1 MADTIKVIL
10 DLDSFVQDKMSKE
23 LAALQQKIQNAAKQ
37 ANAPPGT
44 TFESNIRM
52 AVPRGY
58 EKWSQQHQEMQYVPW
73 KSASEK
79 AMERLSAIEAEKVQL
94 TSERSS
100 SIDDLVKG
108 LISKDVL
115 ALREKA
121 FAARQKV
128 LEEEKKAIESGE
140 GSFTDDPLSMITQQ
154 VRYTVPETAD
164 QRLQAER
171 ENKFLKDYL
180 EKKRRVLVAKQNEA
194 KLRADKA
201 GLTFETFSEEGILE
215 QEKLVNASIALLNEE
230 IKIQKATK
238 ASSAG
243 GKLSAEEMQA
253 KSKAALDKLKKQAD
267 LSHTAKLG
275 IEFPFT
281 GPEDVQAYEKQFNDW
296 KHEQAKEKARK
307 TFEDKKL
314 RKDAEDKAKEN
325 RAFNAKMRTKYTIPA
340 LRAEIAGLA
349 SSLGK
354 EVPALESQEPT
365 KMVKEM
371 LRQKAA
377 FNRELN
383 AKLKKEKEGQDRGK
397 HLLMSSASIGIGL
410 LGSSAMPLLNVAFAS
425 WSGGLKMAIPAAI
438 ATALGETIRG
448 IDALREAANH
458 AAVSL
463 DFVSRNAKLSSAAY
477 EGTKAFYGSLVQ
489 TSRTASEKVLHDF
502 IKKNPSSIAD
512 FEAKWGGTWAGTA
525 RTILDPRQTAH
536 DAARLRGK
544 KPGDQVTILD
554 FLAGAWMN
562 ISDTTTAIKNQQLP
576 ELRSALRER
585 QRLRQMPSVGIENDP
600 YSIWMRVQEQA
611 LSGKGEFE
619 EKLLKES
626 TDAIKEQ
633 IKKLETNNSL
643 LQQDIDLR
651 KSQLPRDMQD
661 RGMYEVQGIS
671 KGLQDTLRN
680 IGF

>member
-23 LAALQQKIQNAAKQ
+23 LAAIQQQIQNAAKQ

-115 ALREKA
+115 AVREKA

-238 ASSAG
+238 VSSAG

-371 LRQKAA
+371 LKQKAS
-377 FNRELN
+377 FNKELN

-397 HLLMSSASIGIGL
+397 HLLMSSASTGIGL
-410 LGSSAMPLLNVAFAS
+410 MGSSAMPLLNVAFAS
-425 WSGGLKMAIPAAI
+425 WSGGIKMAVPAAI
-438 ATALGETIRG
+438 ATGLGETIRG
-448 IDALREAANH
+448 IDAFREAANQ
-458 AAVSL
+458 AAKSL
-463 DFVSRNAKLSSAAY
+463 EFVAQSSKLITAKNEAV
-477 EGTKAFYGSLVQ
+477 KAVYGGLVQ
-489 TSRTASEKVLHDF
+489 TSRDQSTKMTTDF
-502 IKKNPSSIAD
+502 LRENFGALSKS
-512 FEAKWGGTWAGTA
+512 EAKWGGLWGGLKYSFMHPVDTASKDNSVPLLNWIGGTF
-525 RTILDPRQTAH
+525 
-536 DAARLRGK
+536 K
-544 KPGDQVTILD
+544 
-554 FLAGAWMN
+554 N
-562 ISDTTTAIKNQQLP
+562 ISELQEKIRSNQLP
-576 ELRSALRER
+576 DLQSALKEL
-585 QRLRQMPSVGIENDP
+585 LRIRSMSSVGIENDP
-600 YSIWMRVQEQA
+600 YSIWMRVQESSITQKNEVEEQLLREQLSREQISA
-611 LSGKGEFE
+611 TRDLITELQLQRAKEAEKKEADKKYWEDIDSGKR
-619 EKLLKES
+619 
-626 TDAIKEQ
+626 Q
-633 IKKLETNNSL
+633 
-643 LQQDIDLR
+643 
-651 KSQLPRDMQD
+651 P
-661 RGMYEVQGIS
+661 IS
-671 KGLQDTLRN
+671 PGW
-680 IGF
+680 GFW